1 MFASCYSLKN
11 IDGIKDQNVSNGL
24 YFGGVFNS
32 CKFQNLDTIKNWNIS
47 NGKFFGDMFG
57 RCASLLNLND

>member
-1 MFASCYSLKN
+1 MF
-11 IDGIKDQNVSNGL
+11 NG
-24 YFGGVFNS
+24 

-57 RCASLLNLND
+57 RCASLLNLNGLKNVSNGTVLKKCLI